1 MSDIEEH
8 RKKIKEI
15 TLEMIKLLKTRTDIA
30 KQIGDAKA
38 SLGMTVTDEE
48 REDELRTQVAKL
60 CKEIDLDQS
69 TASKFLNLLLNESV
83 KVQSDNKQ
91 THLSVF
97 LKAKALEEEGKKI
110 IHLEVGEPD
119 FKPPEGVKIAL
130 AEVYNKGYGKYGP
143 AKGITEL
150 REVLIPG
157 NYFLPS
163 SSYSASIENVLVCP
177 GARFAVY
184 LAINTL
190 LNPGDEIIVI
200 EPAWPAYK
208 DGALN
213 AGIKVR
219 TIKTTLETKWEPS
232 VEQINNTINENTK
245 MIVLN
250 YPNNPTGKILPR
262 KLLDSIVQTAKEHDL
277 YILSDEIYEY
287 YYTDGDLKAPDIW
300 TEYGYEKTIVTKSF
314 SKSYAMTGYRIGW
327 VIAEPSIIEKMSKLQ
342 ALSLTNVS
350 EPIQYVALKAMTST
364 RSQGRM
370 EINPATARICFTGS
384 SYVGDNADLVRSRLE
399 ALVKIAKDIGL
410 EFVEPDGAMY
420 LFAKTKY
427 KDFDATK
434 FSEKLLEHGVA
445 IAPGEGFGD
454 YKEFFRITAIDET
467 RLKEGMI
474 ILDTILK
481 ESYE

>member
-8 RKKIKEI
+8 RKKIEEI

-48 REDELRTQVAKL
+48 REDALRTQVTKL

-69 TASKFLNLLLNESV
+69 TALKFLNLLLNESV
-83 KVQSDNKQ
+83 KVQSESKQ

-119 FKPPEGVKIAL
+119 FKPPKEVKTAL
-130 AEVYNKGYGKYGP
+130 AEVYDKGYGKYGP
-143 AKGITEL
+143 ARGITEL
-150 REVLIPG
+150 RNELTKVVG
-157 NYFLPS
+157 TS
-163 SSYSASIENVLVCP
+163 VADIENIMICP
-177 GARFAVY
+177 GARFGVY
-184 LAINTL
+184 LAITTL

-208 DGALN
+208 DCALN

-250 YPNNPTGKILPR
+250 YPNNPTGKILSDE
-262 KLLDSIVQTAKEHDL
+262 LLASIIQTAKEHDL
-277 YILSDEIYEY
+277 YVLSDEIYEDY
-287 YYTDGDLKAPDIW
+287 YMSEPFQKEILAYR
-300 TEYGYEKTIVTKSF
+300 YEKSIVTKSF
-314 SKSYAMTGYRIGW
+314 SKSHAMTGFRIGW
-327 VIAEPSIIEKMSKLQ
+327 VVAEPSIIDKMSKLQ

-350 EPIQYVALKAMTST
+350 EPIQYVALQALKAYD
-364 RSQGRM
+364 RGAIGENRK
-370 EINPATARICFTGS
+370 IIK
-384 SYVGDNADLVRSRLE
+384 SRLD
-399 ALVKIAKDIGL
+399 ALVKSAKDIGL

-427 KDFDATK
+427 RDFDATK

-467 RLKEGMI
+467 KLNEGMI
-474 ILDTILK
+474 ILDTVLK
-481 ESYE
+481 E

>member
-8 RKKIKEI
+8 RKKIEEI

-97 LKAKALEEEGKKI
+97 LKAKALEEEGKEI

-119 FKPPEGVKIAL
+119 WNPPKEVKTAL
-130 AEVYNKGYGKYGP
+130 EEVYDKGYGKYGSP
-143 AKGITEL
+143 KGIPEL
-150 REVLIPG
+150 RKAL
-157 NYFLPS
+157 
-163 SSYSASIENVLVCP
+163 ATRENCSEENIMVCP

-184 LAINTL
+184 LAITTL

-208 DGALN
+208 DCALN

-219 TIKTTLETKWEPS
+219 TIKTTLETQWKPS
-232 VEQINNTINENTK
+232 IEQINNAINENTK

-250 YPNNPTGKILPR
+250 YPNNPTGKILMPED
-262 KLLDSIVQTAKEHDL
+262 LDSIMQTAKEHDL
-277 YILSDEIYEY
+277 YVLSDEIYSEY
-287 YYTDGDLKAPDIW
+287 TLDTTVNVFSYSYKKSIITQ
-300 TEYGYEKTIVTKSF
+300 SF
-314 SKSYAMTGYRIGW
+314 SKSKAMTGYRIGY
-327 VIAEPSIIEKMSKLQ
+327 VIAEPTIIEKMSKLQ
-342 ALSLTNVS
+342 ALSITNVS
-350 EPIQYVALKAMTST
+350 EPIQYVALQALKADTDSFCSMV
-364 RSQGRM
+364 
-370 EINPATARICFTGS
+370 INRQAELCNLAQ
-384 SYVGDNADLVRSRLE
+384 N
-399 ALVKIAKDIGL
+399 IGL
-410 EFVEPDGAMY
+410 EFMNPDGAMY
-420 LFAKTKY
+420 LFARTKY

-434 FSEKLLEHGVA
+434 FSEKMLEHGVA

-467 RLKEGMI
+467 KLIAGMK
-474 ILDTILK
+474 ILDTVLK
-481 ESYE
+481 ERYG

>member
-8 RKKIKEI
+8 RKKIEEV

-30 KQIGDAKA
+30 KQIGDTKA
-38 SLGMTVTDEE
+38 NLGMTVTDEE
-48 REDELRTQVAKL
+48 REDALRKQVTKL
-60 CKEIDLDQS
+60 SKEIDLDQS
-69 TASKFLNLLLNESV
+69 TALKFLNLLFNESV

-91 THLSVF
+91 THLSIF
-97 LKAKALEEEGKKI
+97 LKAKALEEQGKKI

-119 FKPPEGVKIAL
+119 FQPPKEVKTAL
-130 AEVYNKGYGKYGP
+130 AEVYDKGYGKYGP

-150 REVLIPG
+150 RDEISLHEDKLLIG
-157 NYFLPS
+157 LGS
-163 SSYSASIENVLVCP
+163 GAEIKVENIMVCP

-184 LAINTL
+184 LAISTL

-200 EPAWPAYK
+200 EPSWPAYK
-208 DGALN
+208 DCALN

-232 VEQINNTINENTK
+232 IDQINNAINENTK

-250 YPNNPTGKILPR
+250 YPNNPTGKYFPEKIQ
-262 KLLDSIVQTAKEHDL
+262 DSIIEIAKKHDL
-277 YILSDEIYEY
+277 YVLSDQIYAEFAEHTKRPTSGVSFKSVLEY
-287 YYTDGDLKAPDIW
+287 NYKKSI
-300 TEYGYEKTIVTKSF
+300 ITKSF

-327 VIAEPSIIEKMSKLQ
+327 VVAEPSIIDKMSKLQ

-350 EPIQYVALKAMTST
+350 EPIQYVALQAIKTEEAVAENS
-364 RSQGRM
+364 
-370 EINPATARICFTGS
+370 RIIK
-384 SYVGDNADLVRSRLE
+384 SRLDT
-399 ALVKIAKDIGL
+399 LVKIAKDIGL

-427 KDFDATK
+427 KNFDATK
-434 FSEKLLEHGVA
+434 FSEKLLERGVA

>member
-8 RKKIKEI
+8 RKKIEEI

-48 REDELRTQVAKL
+48 REDALRTQVTKL

-69 TASKFLNLLLNESV
+69 TALKFLNLLLNESV

-119 FKPPEGVKIAL
+119 FQPPKEVKTAL
-130 AEVYNKGYGKYGP
+130 EEVYDKGYGKYGSP
-143 AKGITEL
+143 KGITEL
-150 REVLIPG
+150 RKAL
-157 NYFLPS
+157 
-163 SSYSASIENVLVCP
+163 ASRENCSEENIMVCP
-177 GARFAVY
+177 GARFGVY
-184 LAINTL
+184 LAITTL

-208 DGALN
+208 DCALN

-219 TIKTTLETKWEPS
+219 TIKTTLETRWEPS
-232 VEQINNTINENTK
+232 VDQINNAINENTK

-250 YPNNPTGKILPR
+250 YPNNPTGKMLPDEPI
-262 KLLDSIVQTAKEHDL
+262 DSEGVTIPSLFDRIIQTAKEHNL
-277 YILSDEIYEY
+277 YVLSDEIYSEY
-287 YYTDGDLKAPDIW
+287 KQFLEGTSVLSFDYKKSI
-300 TEYGYEKTIVTKSF
+300 ITKSF
-314 SKSYAMTGYRIGW
+314 SKSHAMTGFRIGYA
-327 VIAEPSIIEKMSKLQ
+327 IAEPSIIEKMSKLQ

-350 EPIQYVALKAMTST
+350 EPIQYVALQALKADTSENT
-364 RSQGRM
+364 K
-370 EINPATARICFTGS
+370 IIK
-384 SYVGDNADLVRSRLE
+384 SRLD
-399 ALVKIAKDIGL
+399 ALVKSAKDIGL
-410 EFVEPDGAMY
+410 EFIHPDGAMY
-420 LFAKTKY
+420 LFARTKH
-427 KDFDATK
+427 KNFDATK
-434 FSEKLLEHGVA
+434 FSEKLLEQGVA

-454 YKEFFRITAIDET
+454 YKEFFRITAIDESK
-467 RLKEGMI
+467 LIEGMK
-474 ILDTILK
+474 ILDTVLK
-481 ESYE
+481 E

>member
-8 RKKIKEI
+8 RKKIEEI
-15 TLEMIKLLKTRTDIA
+15 TLEMIKLLKARTDIA
-30 KQIGDAKA
+30 KQIGNAKA

-48 REDELRTQVAKL
+48 REDALRSQVAKL

-69 TASKFLNLLLNESV
+69 TALKFLNLLLNESV
-83 KVQSDNKQ
+83 KVQSESKQ

-119 FKPPEGVKIAL
+119 WSPPKEVKTAL
-130 AEVYNKGYGKYGP
+130 AEVYDKGYGKYGS

-150 REVLIPG
+150 RTALANRDRENG
-157 NYFLPS
+157 RMAYGGGG
-163 SSYSASIENVLVCP
+163 SYLRKEKIMVCP
-177 GARFAVY
+177 GARFGVY
-184 LAINTL
+184 LAITTL

-208 DGALN
+208 DCALN

-250 YPNNPTGKILPR
+250 YPNNPTGKILDQDKMEEIMNVAR
-262 KLLDSIVQTAKEHDL
+262 KHDL
-277 YILSDEIYEY
+277 YVLSDEIYNKY
-287 YYTDGDLKAPDIW
+287 YNFNSNADIVRMS
-300 TEYGYEKTIVTKSF
+300 EFGILMFDYKKSIVTKSF
-314 SKSYAMTGYRIGW
+314 SKSHAMTGFRIGYA
-327 VIAEPSIIEKMSKLQ
+327 IAEPSIIEKMSKLQ

-350 EPIQYVALKAMTST
+350 EPIQYAALQALKDDNSYIRKNTAMIT
-364 RSQGRM
+364 
-370 EINPATARICFTGS
+370 
-384 SYVGDNADLVRSRLE
+384 SRLY
-399 ALVKIAKDIGL
+399 ALIKIAKDIGL
-410 EFVEPDGAMY
+410 EFIEPDGAMY
-420 LFAKTKY
+420 LFARTKH
-427 KDFDATK
+427 KNFDATE

-467 RLKEGMI
+467 KLMKGMT
-474 ILDTILK
+474 ILDTVLK
-481 ESYE
+481 ERYE

>member
-8 RKKIKEI
+8 RKKIEEI

-48 REDELRTQVAKL
+48 REDALRKQVTKL

-69 TASKFLNLLLNESV
+69 TALKFLNLLLNESV
-83 KVQSDNKQ
+83 KVQSESKQ

-119 FKPPEGVKIAL
+119 FKPPKGVKIAL

-150 REVLIPG
+150 RKELIPG
-157 NYFLPS
+157 NQFLPP

-277 YILSDEIYEY
+277 YILSDEIYYEY
-287 YYTDGDLKAPDIW
+287 SNAIGRSSVKDVD
-300 TEYGYEKTIVTKSF
+300 YEKSILTMSF
-314 SKSYAMTGYRIGW
+314 SKSHAMTGYRIGYA
-327 VIAEPSIIEKMSKLQ
+327 IAEPSIIDKMSKLQ

-350 EPIQYVALKAMTST
+350 EPIQYVALQAIKADTSENT
-364 RSQGRM
+364 
-370 EINPATARICFTGS
+370 EIIK
-384 SYVGDNADLVRSRLE
+384 SRLE
-399 ALVKIAKDIGL
+399 ALVKTAKDIGL
-410 EFVEPDGAMY
+410 EFIEPDGAMY

-427 KDFDATK
+427 KNFDATK

-467 RLKEGMI
+467 RLKEGMT
-474 ILDTILK
+474 ILDTVLK
-481 ESYE
+481 ESYG

>member
-8 RKKIKEI
+8 RKKIEEI

-48 REDELRTQVAKL
+48 REDALRTQVTKL
-60 CKEIDLDQS
+60 CKEIGLDQS
-69 TASKFLNLLLNESV
+69 TALKFLNFLFNESV
-83 KVQSDNKQ
+83 KVQSDGKQ

-119 FKPPEGVKIAL
+119 FKPPKEVKTAL
-130 AEVYNKGYGKYGP
+130 EEVYDKGYGKYGSP
-143 AKGITEL
+143 NGITEL
-150 REVLIPG
+150 LDEILLHEGESLIGTGFTGEDLEV
-157 NYFLPS
+157 
-163 SSYSASIENVLVCP
+163 ENIMVCP

-184 LAINTL
+184 LAISTL

-200 EPAWPAYK
+200 EPSWPAYK
-208 DGALN
+208 DCALN

-232 VEQINNTINENTK
+232 IDQINNAINENTK

-250 YPNNPTGKILPR
+250 YPNNPTGKYFPEKIQ
-262 KLLDSIVQTAKEHDL
+262 DSIIEIAKKHDL
-277 YILSDEIYEY
+277 YVLSDQIYAEFAGFVNRPTSGVRHKSVLEY
-287 YYTDGDLKAPDIW
+287 NYKKSI
-300 TEYGYEKTIVTKSF
+300 ITKSF

-327 VIAEPSIIEKMSKLQ
+327 VVAEPSIIDKMSKLQ

-350 EPIQYVALKAMTST
+350 EPIQYVALQAIKTEEAVAENS
-364 RSQGRM
+364 
-370 EINPATARICFTGS
+370 RIIK
-384 SYVGDNADLVRSRLE
+384 SRLE
-399 ALVKIAKDIGL
+399 VLVKIAKDIGL
-410 EFVEPDGAMY
+410 EFIEPDGAMY

-427 KDFDATK
+427 KNFDATK

-474 ILDTILK
+474 ILDTVLK

>member
-1 MSDIEEH
+1 MSDLEEH
-8 RKKIKEI
+8 RKKIEEI
-15 TLEMIKLLKTRTDIA
+15 TLEMIKLLKARTDIS

-48 REDELRTQVAKL
+48 REDMLRNQVTKL

-69 TASKFLNLLLNESV
+69 TALKFLNLLLNESV
-83 KVQSDNKQ
+83 KVQSDSKQ
-91 THLSVF
+91 SHLSVF
-97 LKAKALEEEGKKI
+97 LKAKALEEDGKKI

-119 FKPPEGVKIAL
+119 FKPPKEVKTAL
-130 AEVYNKGYGKYGP
+130 EEVYDKGYGKYGSP
-143 AKGITEL
+143 KGITEL
-150 REVLIPG
+150 RKALTETGIHTEWQG
-157 NYFLPS
+157 T
-163 SSYSASIENVLVCP
+163 ITEENIMICP

-190 LNPGDEIIVI
+190 LNPGDEMIVI

-208 DGALN
+208 DCALN

-219 TIKTTLETKWEPS
+219 TIKTTLETNWEPS
-232 VEQINNTINENTK
+232 VEQINNVINENTK

-250 YPNNPTGKILPR
+250 YPNNPTGKILPK
-262 KLLDSIVQTAKEHDL
+262 KLLDIIMQTAKEHDL
-277 YILSDEIYEY
+277 YVLSDEIYEY
-287 YYTDGDLKAPDIW
+287 YFKDGDQPSSNIW
-300 TEYGYEKTIVTKSF
+300 EYRYEKSIITRSF

-327 VIAEPSIIEKMSKLQ
+327 ALAEPSIIEKMSKLQ

-350 EPIQYVALKAMTST
+350 EPIQYVALKARTNTMT
-364 RSQGRM
+364 
-370 EINPATARICFTGS
+370 NS
-384 SYVGDNADLVRSRLE
+384 SYVADKADLVRSRLK

-410 EFVEPDGAMY
+410 EFIEPDGAMY
-420 LFAKTKY
+420 LFARTKH
-427 KDFDATK
+427 KNFDATK

-467 RLKEGMI
+467 KLKEGMT
-474 ILDTILK
+474 ILDSMLK
-481 ESYE
+481 ES

>member
-8 RKKIKEI
+8 RKKIEEI

-48 REDELRTQVAKL
+48 REDELRTQVTKL

-69 TASKFLNLLLNESV
+69 TALKFLNLLLNESV
-83 KVQSDNKQ
+83 KVQSDGKQ

-119 FKPPEGVKIAL
+119 FKPPKEVKTAL
-130 AEVYNKGYGKYGP
+130 EEVYDEGYGKYGSP
-143 AKGITEL
+143 KGIMEL
-150 REVLIPG
+150 RTAIGIGIEGHDEGIED
-157 NYFLPS
+157 
-163 SSYSASIENVLVCP
+163 SIMICP

-184 LAINTL
+184 LAITTL
-190 LNPGDEIIVI
+190 LNPGDEIVVI
-200 EPAWPAYK
+200 EPSWPAYK
-208 DGALN
+208 DCALN

-219 TIKTTLETKWEPS
+219 TIKTTLETKWES
-232 VEQINNTINENTK
+232 SIEQINNAINTNTK
-245 MIVLN
+245 MIILN
-250 YPNNPTGKILPR
+250 YPNNPTGKVLPE
-262 KLLDSIVQTAKEHDL
+262 KLLDDIIQTAKDHDL
-277 YILSDEIYEY
+277 YVLSDEIYSEY
-287 YYTDGDLKAPDIW
+287 ANNDWQSVLIYN
-300 TEYGYEKTIVTKSF
+300 YEKSIVTKSF
-314 SKSYAMTGYRIGW
+314 SKSHAMTGYRIGYA
-327 VIAEPSIIEKMSKLQ
+327 IAEPSIIDKMSKLQ

-350 EPIQYVALKAMTST
+350 EPVQYVALKALGADTSENT
-364 RSQGRM
+364 K
-370 EINPATARICFTGS
+370 IIK
-384 SYVGDNADLVRSRLE
+384 SRLD

-410 EFVEPDGAMY
+410 EFIEPDGAMY

-467 RLKEGMI
+467 KLKEGMT
-474 ILDTILK
+474 ILDTVLR

>member
-8 RKKIKEI
+8 RKKIEEV

-48 REDELRTQVAKL
+48 RENALRIQVTKL

-69 TASKFLNLLLNESV
+69 TALKFLNLLLNESV

-91 THLSVF
+91 THLSIF

-119 FKPPEGVKIAL
+119 FKPPKEVKTAL
-130 AEVYNKGYGKYGP
+130 EEVYDKGYGKYGP

-150 REVLIPG
+150 RNELAKVVG
-157 NYFLPS
+157 RAF
-163 SSYSASIENVLVCP
+163 AGIENIMICP
-177 GARFAVY
+177 GARFGVY
-184 LAINTL
+184 LAITTL

-208 DGALN
+208 DCALN

-232 VEQINNTINENTK
+232 VEQINNAINENTK

-250 YPNNPTGKILPR
+250 YPNNPTGKILSEE
-262 KLLDSIVQTAKEHDL
+262 LLASIIQTAKEHDL
-277 YILSDEIYEY
+277 YVLSDEIYEDY
-287 YYTDGDLKAPDIW
+287 YMSEPFLKEIL
-300 TEYGYEKTIVTKSF
+300 TYRYEKSIVTKSF
-314 SKSYAMTGYRIGW
+314 SKSHAMTGFRIGY
-327 VIAEPSIIEKMSKLQ
+327 VVAEPSIIDKMSKLQ

-350 EPIQYVALKAMTST
+350 EPIQYVALQALKAYD
-364 RSQGRM
+364 RGAIGENRK
-370 EINPATARICFTGS
+370 IIK
-384 SYVGDNADLVRSRLE
+384 SRLQDL
-399 ALVKIAKDIGL
+399 AKIAKDIGL
-410 EFVEPDGAMY
+410 EFIKPDGSMY

-427 KDFDATK
+427 KNFDATK

-474 ILDTILK
+474 ILDAILK

>member
-8 RKKIKEI
+8 RKKIEEI

-48 REDELRTQVAKL
+48 REDALRTQVSKL

-69 TASKFLNLLLNESV
+69 TALKFLNLLLNESV
-83 KVQSDNKQ
+83 KVQSDGKQ

-119 FKPPEGVKIAL
+119 FKPPEEVKTAL
-130 AEVYNKGYGKYGP
+130 AEVYDKGYGKYGP

-150 REVLIPG
+150 RKGLAGWTNGQFEEYVAL
-157 NYFLPS
+157 NLDQ
-163 SSYSASIENVLVCP
+163 ENIMVCP

-184 LAINTL
+184 LAITTL

-208 DGALN
+208 DCALN

-219 TIKTTLETKWEPS
+219 TIKTTLETRWEPS
-232 VEQINNTINENTK
+232 IDQINNAINENTK

-250 YPNNPTGKILPR
+250 YPNNPTGKTLPE
-262 KLLDSIVQTAKEHDL
+262 KLLDSIMQTAKEHDL
-277 YILSDEIYEY
+277 YVLSDEIYEDY
-287 YYTDGDLKAPDIW
+287 YSGPGNVEGESPKEILT
-300 TEYGYEKTIVTKSF
+300 YGYEKSIITKSF
-314 SKSYAMTGYRIGW
+314 SKSFAMTGFRIGYA
-327 VIAEPSIIEKMSKLQ
+327 IAEPSIIEKMSKLQ

-350 EPIQYVALKAMTST
+350 EPIQYVALQVIDSAFEAV
-364 RSQGRM
+364 Q
-370 EINPATARICFTGS
+370 E
-384 SYVGDNADLVRSRLE
+384 NAETIEARLE
-399 ALVKIAKDIGL
+399 ILVESAKDIAL
-410 EFVEPDGAMY
+410 EFIEPDGAMY

-427 KDFDATK
+427 KNFDATK

-454 YKEFFRITAIDET
+454 YKEFFRITAIDEN
-467 RLKEGMI
+467 RLKEGMT
-474 ILDTILK
+474 ILDTMLK
-481 ESYE
+481 ESYG

>member
-8 RKKIKEI
+8 RKKIEEI
-15 TLEMIKLLKTRTDIA
+15 TLEMIKLLKARTDIA

-48 REDELRTQVAKL
+48 REDALRTQVTKL

-69 TASKFLNLLLNESV
+69 TALKFLNLLLNESV

-119 FKPPEGVKIAL
+119 FKPPKEVKTAL
-130 AEVYNKGYGKYGP
+130 AEVYDKGYGKYGP

-150 REVLIPG
+150 RRALSMQEDVDIH
-157 NYFLPS
+157 N
-163 SSYSASIENVLVCP
+163 IMICP

-184 LAINTL
+184 LAITTL

-208 DGALN
+208 DCALN

-232 VEQINNTINENTK
+232 IDQINNAINENTK
-245 MIVLN
+245 MIIIN
-250 YPNNPTGKILPR
+250 YPNNPTGKILPE
-262 KLLDSIVQTAKEHDL
+262 KLLDNIIQTAKEHNL
-277 YILSDEIYEY
+277 YVLSDDIYENY
-287 YYTDGDLKAPDIW
+287 YMGEKPKGFFD
-300 TEYGYEKTIVTKSF
+300 YETHVGKEIITKSF
-314 SKSYAMTGYRIGW
+314 SKSFAMTGFRIGYA
-327 VIAEPSIIEKMSKLQ
+327 IAEESVIDKMSKLQ

-350 EPIQYVALKAMTST
+350 EPIQYTALQALEVDVSENTK
-364 RSQGRM
+364 
-370 EINPATARICFTGS
+370 IIK
-384 SYVGDNADLVRSRLE
+384 SRLE
-399 ALVKIAKDIGL
+399 SLVKIAKDIGL
-410 EFVEPDGAMY
+410 EFIEPDGAMY
-420 LFAKTKY
+420 LFARTKH
-427 KDFDATK
+427 KNFDATK

-467 RLKEGMI
+467 KLKEGMT
-474 ILDTILK
+474 ILDSILK
-481 ESYE
+481 EL

>member
-8 RKKIKEI
+8 RKKIEEI

-48 REDELRTQVAKL
+48 REDALRTQVIKL

-91 THLSVF
+91 THLSIF

-119 FKPPEGVKIAL
+119 FKPPEEVKTAL
-130 AEVYNKGYGKYGP
+130 EEVYDKGYGKYGP
-143 AKGITEL
+143 AKGIPEL
-150 REVLIPG
+150 RRALAAVSVTAPNTTG
-157 NYFLPS
+157 K
-163 SSYSASIENVLVCP
+163 ASLSLGTEENIMICP

-184 LAINTL
+184 LAITTL

-208 DGALN
+208 DCALN

-232 VEQINNTINENTK
+232 IDQINNAINENTK
-245 MIVLN
+245 MIILN
-250 YPNNPTGKILPR
+250 YPNNPTGKTLPE
-262 KLLDSIVQTAKEHDL
+262 KDWGGIIQTAMKHDL
-277 YILSDEIYEY
+277 YVLSDEIYSVY
-287 YYTDGDLKAPDIW
+287 SYNNWNSMLQYN
-300 TEYGYEKTIVTKSF
+300 YEKSIITKSF
-314 SKSYAMTGYRIGW
+314 SKSHAMTGFRIGW
-327 VIAEPSIIEKMSKLQ
+327 VVAEPSIIEKMSKLQ

-350 EPIQYVALKAMTST
+350 EPIQYVALQALKANTSSNT
-364 RSQGRM
+364 
-370 EINPATARICFTGS
+370 EIIK
-384 SYVGDNADLVRSRLE
+384 SRLD
-399 ALVKIAKDIGL
+399 ALVKIAKDVGL
-410 EFVEPDGAMY
+410 EFIEPDGAMY

-434 FSEKLLEHGVA
+434 FSEKLLERGVA

-467 RLKEGMI
+467 KLKEGMT
-474 ILDTILK
+474 ILDTVLK

>member
-8 RKKIKEI
+8 RKKIEEI

-38 SLGMTVTDEE
+38 NLGMTVTDEE
-48 REDELRTQVAKL
+48 REDALRTQVTKL

-69 TASKFLNLLLNESV
+69 TALKFLNLLLNESV
-83 KVQSDNKQ
+83 KVQSDGKQ

-119 FKPPEGVKIAL
+119 FQPPKEVKTAL
-130 AEVYNKGYGKYGP
+130 EEVYDKGYGKYGS

-150 REVLIPG
+150 RKELAEAERDCTV
-157 NYFLPS
+157 
-163 SSYSASIENVLVCP
+163 ENIMVCP

-184 LAINTL
+184 LAITTL

-208 DGALN
+208 DCALN

-232 VEQINNTINENTK
+232 IDQINNAINENTK
-245 MIVLN
+245 MIILN
-250 YPNNPTGKILPR
+250 YPNNPTGKILP
-262 KLLDSIVQTAKEHDL
+262 KELLASIIRTAKEHDL
-277 YILSDEIYEY
+277 YVLSDEIYE
-287 YYTDGDLKAPDIW
+287 
-300 TEYGYEKTIVTKSF
+300 EYSNDDWHSVSIYDYDKSIITRSF
-314 SKSYAMTGYRIGW
+314 SKSHAMTGYRIGYT
-327 VIAEPSIIEKMSKLQ
+327 IAKKSIIDKMSKLQ

-350 EPIQYVALKAMTST
+350 EPIQYVALQAL
-364 RSQGRM
+364 
-370 EINPATARICFTGS
+370 
-384 SYVGDNADLVRSRLE
+384 NADTSGNTEIIKSRLKT
-399 ALVKIAKDIGL
+399 LVKIAKDIGL
-410 EFVEPDGAMY
+410 EFIEPDGAMY

-467 RLKEGMI
+467 RLKEGMR
-474 ILDTILK
+474 ILDTMLK
-481 ESYE
+481 ETV

>member
-8 RKKIKEI
+8 RKKIEEI

-48 REDELRTQVAKL
+48 REDALRTQVAKL

-91 THLSVF
+91 THLSMF

-119 FKPPEGVKIAL
+119 FKPPEEVKTAL
-130 AEVYNKGYGKYGP
+130 AEVYDKGYGKYGP
-143 AKGITEL
+143 VKGITEL
-150 REVLIPG
+150 RKILSKDSMVD
-157 NYFLPS
+157 
-163 SSYSASIENVLVCP
+163 IENIMICP

-184 LAINTL
+184 LAITTL

-208 DGALN
+208 DCALN

-232 VEQINNTINENTK
+232 IDQINNAINENTK
-245 MIVLN
+245 MIILN
-250 YPNNPTGKILPR
+250 YPNNPTGKNLPE
-262 KLLDSIVQTAKEHDL
+262 KLLDNIMQTAKEHDL
-277 YILSDEIYEY
+277 YVLSDEIYEDY
-287 YYTDGDLKAPDIW
+287 YLDDEPKKIVT
-300 TEYGYEKTIVTKSF
+300 YGYEKSIITKSF
-314 SKSYAMTGYRIGW
+314 SKSFAMTGFRIGYA
-327 VIAEPSIIEKMSKLQ
+327 IAEPSIIEKMSKLQ

-350 EPIQYVALKAMTST
+350 EPIQYVALQVIKSPFETVQENA
-364 RSQGRM
+364 
-370 EINPATARICFTGS
+370 EIIEARLGI
-384 SYVGDNADLVRSRLE
+384 LVES
-399 ALVKIAKDIGL
+399 AKDIGL

-454 YKEFFRITAIDET
+454 YKEFFRLTAIDET
-467 RLKEGMI
+467 KLKEGMI
-474 ILDTILK
+474 ILDTVLK

>member
-8 RKKIKEI
+8 RKKIEEV

-30 KQIGDAKA
+30 KQIGDTKA
-38 SLGMTVTDEE
+38 NLGMTVTDEE
-48 REDELRTQVAKL
+48 REDALRTQVTKL

-69 TASKFLNLLLNESV
+69 TALKFLNLLLNESI
-83 KVQSDNKQ
+83 KVQSDGKQ

-119 FKPPEGVKIAL
+119 FKPPEEVKTAL
-130 AEVYNKGYGKYGP
+130 AEVYDEGYGKYGP

-150 REVLIPG
+150 RDEISLHEDKLLLGLGSGAEIEV
-157 NYFLPS
+157 
-163 SSYSASIENVLVCP
+163 ENIMVCP

-184 LAINTL
+184 LAITTL

-200 EPAWPAYK
+200 EPAWPANK
-208 DGALN
+208 DCALN

-219 TIKTTLETKWEPS
+219 TISTTLETKWEPS
-232 VEQINNTINENTK
+232 IDQIKNAINENTK
-245 MIVLN
+245 MIILN
-250 YPNNPTGKILPR
+250 SPNNPTGKVLPK
-262 KLLDSIVQTAKEHDL
+262 KLLDDIIQTAKDHDL
-277 YILSDEIYEY
+277 YVLSDEIYSEY
-287 YYTDGDLKAPDIW
+287 ANNDWQSVLIYN
-300 TEYGYEKTIVTKSF
+300 YEKSIVTKSF
-314 SKSYAMTGYRIGW
+314 SKSHAMTGYRIGYA
-327 VIAEPSIIEKMSKLQ
+327 IAEPSIIDKMSKLQ

-350 EPIQYVALKAMTST
+350 EPIQYIALQALYADTSKNT
-364 RSQGRM
+364 
-370 EINPATARICFTGS
+370 EIIK
-384 SYVGDNADLVRSRLE
+384 SRLE
-399 ALVKIAKDIGL
+399 TLVKIAKDIGL
-410 EFVEPDGAMY
+410 EFIEPEGAMY

-427 KDFDATK
+427 KNFDATK